1 MLKNDKK
8 EFFLHFFRGIGYL
21 ICTFVGLLNKT
32 MDYSKHSFERL
43 YKANYRQMYRLAYLI
58 VEDAED
64 ARDAVSQVFAQL
76 WQLRPAVDDK
86 NLTAY
91 LLTAARNQSLH
102 IVRQRG
108 LREEMEERFLREQQL
123 HDDKEHEELMAELR
137 QLVDENLTPR
147 ARQVLALHFDEELTY
162 KETAKALGISPS
174 AVNKHITLSLEKLR
188 KKLNG

>member
-1 MLKNDKK
+1 
-8 EFFLHFFRGIGYL
+8 
-21 ICTFVGLLNKT
+21 

-91 LLTAARNQSLH
+91 LLTATRNQSLN
-102 IVRQRG
+102 IVRQRR
-108 LREEMEERFLREQQL
+108 LREEMEESYLHEQQS
-123 HDDKEHEELMAELR
+123 DDDREHKELIAQLR
-137 QLVDENLTPR
+137 QLIDENLTPR

-162 KETAKALGISPS
+162 NETAEALGISPS

-188 KKLNG
+188 KKLNV

>member
-1 MLKNDKK
+1 
-8 EFFLHFFRGIGYL
+8 
-21 ICTFVGLLNKT
+21 

-76 WQLRPAVDDK
+76 WQLRPTVDDK

-91 LLTAARNQSLH
+91 LLTATRNQSLH
-102 IVRQRG
+102 IVRQRS

-123 HDDKEHEELMAELR
+123 HDDKEHEELMVELR

-174 AVNKHITLSLEKLR
+174 AVNKHITISLEKLR

>member
-1 MLKNDKK
+1 
-8 EFFLHFFRGIGYL
+8 
-21 ICTFVGLLNKT
+21 

-76 WQLRPAVDDK
+76 WQLRPAVDNK

-91 LLTAARNQSLH
+91 LLTSARNQSLH

-162 KETAKALGISPS
+162 KETAEALGISPS

-188 KKLNG
+188 KKLNV